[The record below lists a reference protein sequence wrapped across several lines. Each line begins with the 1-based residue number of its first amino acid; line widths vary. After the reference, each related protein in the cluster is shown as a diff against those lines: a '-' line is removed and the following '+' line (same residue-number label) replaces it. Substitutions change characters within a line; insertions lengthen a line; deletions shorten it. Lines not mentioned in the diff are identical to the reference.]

1 MPTSLIEVLQ
11 MDASG
16 IPLWILLFIVVL
28 VLWNLVVTLAV
39 MRQIRLNKSLLG
51 KEDPKSIKEVVL
63 DQMSKAGGLQVELSN
78 VENTVMNMQET
89 YMKSVQKIGLVRF
102 SPFEDTGSDQSFALA
117 LLDGAD
123 NGIIISSLHGRDRTR
138 MYAKRVKHGEGAEY
152 ALSDEEK
159 EAIQQASVNGKE
171 DTK

>member
-1 MPTSLIEVLQ
+1 MPTSFTEFLQ

-16 IPLWILLFIVVL
+16 IPFWILLFIIVL

-39 MRQIRLNKSLLG
+39 MRQTRINKSLVG
-51 KEDPKSIKEVVL
+51 GEQPKSLKEVVL
-63 DQMSKAGGLQVELSN
+63 EQMSKAGGLQVELSN
-78 VENTVMNMQET
+78 VENTVMKMQNT
-89 YMKSVQKIGLVRF
+89 YMNSVQKIGLVRF

-117 LLDGAD
+117 LLDGAA

-138 MYAKRVKHGEGAEY
+138 MYVKRVKHGEGEEY

-159 EAIQQASVNGKE
+159 QAIEHTSSNN
-171 DTK
+171 